1 MGSDNDQGEIYLTD
15 VIAGLRARGERVAA
29 CKVED
34 ASLVLGVNSQEEL
47 ALAEELMAERSQ
59 EQEDS
64 ADRVKGR
71 RTHAHSGTVRVD
83 VRGDQRTRR
92 TTRMG
97 DWEPRRCTRITSERS
112 LMVFA
117 GRGTPDLSAKVAEKL
132 GIELG
137 QVDIRTFAD
146 GEIYVKYME
155 SIRGADVF
163 IVQSTCR
170 PVNENLVELLIMIQ
184 AARLASAHRVT
195 AVVPWMGYSRQ
206 DKKSCPR
213 EPITARL
220 VADILEAAGADR
232 VITMDLH
239 AGQLQGFFSVPVDH
253 MTALSMIAD
262 YFKLKGLEDMVV
274 VSPDAGGLKT
284 AKRLADRLECD
295 VAVLTKLRPEHNVSR
310 VMHVIGDVAG
320 KTRHHRGR
328 HHRHRRH
335 AGQRGPGAHR
345 ARGPRR
351 STPPAR
357 IRCCPIRPTSASRI
371 RRSRRWW
378 SPTPSRCARTST
390 TRRLWYYPRPAS
402 WPTPSRAC
410 SPTSR

>member
-1 MGSDNDQGEIYLTD
+1 
-15 VIAGLRARGERVAA
+15 
-29 CKVED
+29 
-34 ASLVLGVNSQEEL
+34 
-47 ALAEELMAERSQ
+47 
-59 EQEDS
+59 
-64 ADRVKGR
+64 
-71 RTHAHSGTVRVD
+71 
-83 VRGDQRTRR
+83 
-92 TTRMG
+92 MG
-97 DWEPRRCTRITSERS
+97 DWEPRGCSRITSERS

-117 GRGTPDLSAKVAEKL
+117 GRGTPELSARVAEKL

-137 QVDIRTFAD
+137 RVDIRTFAD

-155 SIRGADVF
+155 SVRGADVF

-262 YFKLKGLEDMVV
+262 YFKFKGLKDVV
-274 VSPDAGGLKT
+274 IVSPDAGGLKT
-284 AKRLADRLECD
+284 AKRLADLMECE

-320 KTRHHRGR
+320 KTAIIVDDIIDTAVTLVNGVQALVDKGAKDVYASCTHPVLSGPAYERIAQSHLKDVVVTDTIPLREDVDHKKIVVLST
-328 HHRHRRH
+328 
-335 AGQRGPGAHR
+335 AGILADTI
-345 ARGPRR
+345 R
-351 STPPAR
+351 SVFTDE
-357 IRCCPIRPTSASRI
+357 SVSE
-371 RRSRRWW
+371 
-378 SPTPSRCARTST
+378 
-390 TRRLWYYPRPAS
+390 LFQGDNQLF
-402 WPTPSRAC
+402 
-410 SPTSR
+410 